1 MNFYKKRFKLIENLS
16 NKLNTKDIEYLEEL
30 IINTNAIGGKVI
42 LCGNGGSSAT
52 ASHVSV
58 DLSISTHIKAINF
71 NEYNLITCFSND
83 FGYENWIKKSLEI
96 YGLPE
101 DLLIMISCSGNS
113 KNLINA
119 NAYAQSIG
127 MKVATLTGCQ
137 KTNKLNSN
145 KFNHGIWINSKD
157 YNVIESIHHTILLT
171 IVDSIKKKFKK

>member
-1 MNFYKKRFKLIENLS
+1 MNFYKKRFKLLGHLS
-16 NKLNTKDIEYLEEL
+16 NKLNTRDIEYLERM
-30 IINTNAIGGKVI
+30 IINTNEIGGKVI
-42 LCGNGGSSAT
+42 LCGSGSSSAT

-58 DLSISTHIKAINF
+58 DFSVSTIIKAINF

-96 YGLPE
+96 YGSPE
-101 DLLIMISCSGNS
+101 DLLILISCSGNS

-119 NAYAQSIG
+119 NAYAKSIG
-127 MKVATLTGCQ
+127 MKVATLTGCL

-145 KFNHGIWINSKD
+145 KFNHSIWINSKD